1 MRARRLAIIAS
12 VATGAALEL
21 VVGAIGGRR
30 EAWDSAVYWS
40 AGLPASLAGAAVI
53 GYFAGRREWYWT
65 GLIMPSQVTVMM
77 LRSNEISGLWPL
89 MVVLASV
96 LGTPFL
102 LAALI
107 ASRFRPRG

>member
-1 MRARRLAIIAS
+1 MRARHYAIIAS

-30 EAWDSAVYWS
+30 EAWDSPLYWS
-40 AGLPASLAGAAVI
+40 AGLPAALAAAAMI

-65 GLIMPSQVTVMM
+65 GLIVPSQVTVMM
-77 LRSNEISGLWPL
+77 LRNGEIGGLWLL

-96 LGTPFL
+96 LGAPFL
-102 LAALI
+102 LAAFI
-107 ASRFRPRG
+107 ASRLRPRG